1 MLGVITNNIVEV
13 LGMSALAIIA
23 VFIGSQK
30 LLKEWKST
38 NAETNIITLMHTE
51 LERMSSQ
58 NASLSIE
65 LGRLHSEVIN
75 LNKQLQNLS
84 VENQRLQ
91 VEVCALTTEVSKFKE
106 LSRTGKAY
114 KYATN

>member
-1 MLGVITNNIVEV
+1 MLSGVTNNIVEV

-23 VFIGSQK
+23 VFVGSQK

-38 NAETNIITLMHTE
+38 SAETNIITLMHSE

-58 NASLSIE
+58 NSALSIE

-84 VENQRLQ
+84 LENQRLQ

-106 LSRTGKAY
+106 LSHTGKAY
-114 KYATN
+114 NYATN